1 MFYNLTDNKRLVL
14 CGVCKKNLLRRD
26 GCVAG
31 SRHLIFPTRVGSLY
45 AFAPRGQCWTKLE
58 FLSMFVIFGQKLFS
72 VTLPVSSIL
81 RSLSSLLL
89 PFLSSKKDN
98 PVNTT

>member
-14 CGVCKKNLLRRD
+14 CAVCKILVRRD

-45 AFAPRGQCWTKLE
+45 AFAPRGQRRTLGSGVCPAVRQQNLFGFTLVKL
-58 FLSMFVIFGQKLFS
+58 LSREELEQGLVA
-72 VTLPVSSIL
+72 LPQSDIKKIA
-81 RSLSSLLL
+81 L
-89 PFLSSKKDN
+89 PG
-98 PVNTT
+98 